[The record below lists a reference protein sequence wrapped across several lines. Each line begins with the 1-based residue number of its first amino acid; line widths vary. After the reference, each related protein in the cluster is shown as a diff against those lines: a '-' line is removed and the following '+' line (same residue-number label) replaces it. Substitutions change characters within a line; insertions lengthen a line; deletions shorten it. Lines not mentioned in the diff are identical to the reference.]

1 MGSRPPSE
9 AGDDGWAAP
18 PRTHRQAA
26 PGQPQLTRRDR
37 QQVFL
42 VQDVAR
48 ELEHN
53 SPGSIHEIKFVF
65 SGRRLHASIVF
76 DRHRGA
82 EASSAAAQHGSSVDS
97 EPASTGSRGRVGS
110 SAGQPPTRLPPAK
123 ASEHKGPPRP
133 TQSARLGAVQPRTR
147 PDRVGI
153 PAGRDRPTAEA
164 SLTKEDVITSER
176 TIKAAITPIVRE
188 LGGDEQNGV
197 QYLST
202 PFKLALGRHK
212 SGPIRVPLDSPAHQI
227 NQVAP
232 NTSAN
237 FVAGS
242 VLSIYLNRGK
252 TAREIE
258 ITLKK
263 IFTPTVQD
271 TVMTE
276 GAATPATTTPTV
288 PSYDELMLLRAKRMA
303 RPKGGP

>member
-26 PGQPQLTRRDR
+26 SGQPQLTRRDR

-147 PDRVGI
+147 PDRAGL
-153 PAGRDRPTAEA
+153 PAGRDRPSTEAE
-164 SLTKEDVITSER
+164 LIKEDVMSIER
-176 TIKAAITPIVRE
+176 TIKAAITPIVRA
-188 LGGDEQNGV
+188 LGGDEQNGA
-197 QYLST
+197 QYLSP
-202 PFKLALGRHK
+202 PFKLDLGRFK
-212 SGPIRVPLDSPAHQI
+212 TGPIRAPLGSPAHTLH
-227 NQVAP
+227 
-232 NTSAN
+232 NTHGASRCADE
-237 FVAGS
+237 VGRRIMK
-242 VLSIYLNRGK
+242 LYLDKSKG
-252 TAREIE
+252 ARDIE
-258 ITLKK
+258 CAMNN
-263 IFTPTVQD
+263 IFKPTVHD

-276 GAATPATTTPTV
+276 GAAMPA
-288 PSYDELMLLRAKRMA
+288 LLHHLRSIQV
-303 RPKGGP
+303 